1 MVRRV
6 RFYFI
11 LEDRIFFLGKKFYV
25 FFLFVKDEMFIFGFG
40 KGFCISNWVREYWE
54 VIVGCI
60 GEMYIGTVWLE
71 RRGDRTII
79 RGFLDF

>member
-1 MVRRV
+1 
-6 RFYFI
+6 
-11 LEDRIFFLGKKFYV
+11 
-25 FFLFVKDEMFIFGFG
+25 MFIFGFG